1 MEIRG
6 IIITSDRVAFFCKLE
21 KKWGK
26 FYWVDERPNLVNLN
40 RLKKLEGERYCFI
53 EEKECIRYESTYYT
67 KFEERHL
74 DNFIKKEGL
83 VAFLKQNG
91 VDLDEY

>member
-1 MEIRG
+1 MQLYG
-6 IIITSDRVAFFCKLE
+6 IVITNDRSAFLCKLE

-26 FYWVDERPNLVNLN
+26 FYWVDESPNLVNLN

-53 EEKECIRYESTYYT
+53 EEKECIYHDSTYYT

-74 DNFIKKEGL
+74 DNLIKKEGV

-91 VDLDEY
+91 VDIDGC